1 MWSKLSTWP
10 GFEGFKFHIKSILH
24 FFVACNPL
32 LKGPSQSSA
41 LILEQEEEEEHAF
54 NGGRKR
60 ESLKVQCNTI
70 NLIPVGEQPKRNS
83 KDAIKV
89 NLN

>member
-10 GFEGFKFHIKSILH
+10 GFEGFKFRIKSILH
-24 FFVACNPL
+24 FFVACNSL
-32 LKGPSQSSA
+32 LKGPSQSCA
-41 LILEQEEEEEHAF
+41 LTLEQERAF
-54 NGGRKR
+54 NGGGRKR
-60 ESLKVQCNTI
+60 ESMKVQCITI
-70 NLIPVGEQPKRNS
+70 NLIPVGEKPKRNS

>member
-10 GFEGFKFHIKSILH
+10 GFEGFKFRIKSILH
-24 FFVACNPL
+24 FFVACNSL
-32 LKGPSQSSA
+32 LKGPSQSCA
-41 LILEQEEEEEHAF
+41 LPLEQEEGRAL

-60 ESLKVQCNTI
+60 ESMKVQRNTI
-70 NLIPVGEQPKRNS
+70 NLIPVGEKPKRNS